1 MKKVLIITYYWPPV
15 GGSGV
20 QRWAKFAKYLPEMGW
35 KPIIYT
41 PENPEMTSIDKQ
53 LAEELPK
60 EIEVIKTKIT
70 EPYNIYRRLFGT
82 QSSTDLKVL
91 TSKDKKPSWKNKLS
105 LFIRSNFFIPDPR
118 VWWVNKSVK
127 FLKKYLEENH
137 VDAIITT
144 GPPQSMHLIG
154 LKLSKTTCYP
164 WFADFRDPWTKMY
177 WYKKMPLCNFA
188 KKKNNAL
195 EKEILDNATG
205 IIAVNPFVQKD
216 FQAMTKTP
224 VHLITNGYDE
234 EDFNQIVEP
243 DGNFNIVH
251 TGLFP
256 MDGNPEILWE
266 ILKQKCLNEPEF
278 KKRMRIRLVGKTDS
292 NIIASIKNAGLEQNT
307 IDLGYKEH
315 RFAVREQIA
324 ASLLLLPLRN
334 DPDNI
339 AVLPGKVFEY
349 LASKRPILGIGQ
361 ENGVMASV
369 IHNAGAGNVCDWN
382 NADGIKKMIDT
393 VWKEYL
399 LNIDNTINAD
409 IEQYTRKNLTKKLIE
424 ILENE

>member
-60 EIEVIKTKIT
+60 EIEVLKTKIT
-70 EPYNIYRRLFGT
+70 EPYNIYRRLLGT

-91 TSKDKKPSWKNKLS
+91 TSKDKKPSWKNKIS

-154 LKLSKTTCYP
+154 LKLSKATGFP

-369 IHNAGAGNVCDWN
+369 IHNTGAGNVCDWN

-399 LNIDNTINAD
+399 LDIDNTINAD
-409 IEQYTRKNLTKKLIE
+409 IEQYTRKNLTKKLIK

>member
-60 EIEVIKTKIT
+60 EIEVIKTKII

-91 TSKDKKPSWKNKLS
+91 TSKDKKPSWKNKIS

-127 FLKKYLEENH
+127 FLKKYLEENP

-154 LKLSKTTCYP
+154 LKLSKATGSP

-361 ENGVMASV
+361 ENGVMALV

-399 LNIDNTINAD
+399 LDIDNTINAD